1 MIIILII
8 KVRQNTNLR
17 NEELYKIQLDLVV
30 IMNSDSYHHGGG
42 DNLPGYQNVDS
53 CNKHLIP
60 LLPSSLKLITHSLYI
75 KDFFKHQRK
84 IFLPLRKTDLKRA
97 LLKVLNGV

>member
-8 KVRQNTNLR
+8 KVRQNTSLR

-60 LLPSSLKLITHSLYI
+60 LLPSSLKLITHRYR

-84 IFLPLRKTDLKRA
+84 IFLPLRKTDLKRT
-97 LLKVLNGV
+97 LLNVKIER